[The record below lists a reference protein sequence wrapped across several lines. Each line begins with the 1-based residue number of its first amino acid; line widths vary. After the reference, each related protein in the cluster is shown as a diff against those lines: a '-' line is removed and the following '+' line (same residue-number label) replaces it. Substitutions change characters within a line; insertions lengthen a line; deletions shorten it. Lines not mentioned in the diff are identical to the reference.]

1 MKAVFHNGLIPLLL
15 LSFVF
20 VRCNKDDHP
29 QGGDNPSL
37 FRTGRTMI
45 SGVVV
50 DGDNRPVS
58 HAGILFKNQT
68 YFSDDNGL
76 FMLPEMEVDADRT
89 YIVCKKDGYFNSAR
103 ATGTVDGGLTY
114 FIMRLIK
121 KNNIKQFTAANGIN
135 ATIDNGV
142 KVEIPASA
150 IVNANGQAY
159 SGTVVMT
166 SRYIDP
172 TVRNFSEY
180 MPGGDFEAVTT
191 ENRDVELYSFGASE
205 VLLEG
210 TAQQKLQLKGGTEAT
225 VTFPIAASQ
234 LAIAPATIPLWYFD
248 EQKGKWI
255 EEGSAAKQGNIY
267 VGKVKHFS
275 SWNVDKPLPRAKV
288 YGRVRYCD
296 GTPARGINVSIG
308 GQTAITDHKGDYELT
323 VFANEPIAGLADYS
337 YDHSMGHVSKDIP
350 ALAEG
355 ERRNVDFTFDCM
367 GAFEGTLY
375 GCNGSAIEPGM
386 IVVRWATGFGTAT
399 TDASGKFRL
408 NIPGNTDI
416 TISGVGIDGGILNGM
431 TITTPASGNEKIDTL
446 RLCRQA
452 GVQDGEVA
460 FTLDGAGYNNETIT
474 LKSDLAVIPD
484 AVYHRLDDE
493 TRLNKTGTNGY
504 GFGATFEGK
513 DKGSF
518 PEAGVF
524 LVYAKQTQGGTT
536 QMTFTPVEDKVTFTV
551 TLYGAVGEVIAGTF
565 SGTFVKRTG
574 SDPNGVEMQVKNG
587 RFSLR
592 RSRDED

>member
-1 MKAVFHNGLIPLLL
+1 MKSVLYNGLLPLLL
-15 LSFVF
+15 LSFIF

-29 QGGDNPSL
+29 QQGNNTSL

-50 DGDNRPVS
+50 DANNQPVS
-58 HAGILFKNQT
+58 RAGIVFKNQT
-68 YFSDDNGL
+68 YFSDDNGM

-89 YIVCKKDGYFNSAR
+89 YIICKKDGYFNSAR
-103 ATGTVDGGLTY
+103 ATETVDGGLTY
-114 FIMRLIK
+114 FIIRLVK

-135 ATIDNGV
+135 ATIDNGA
-142 KVEIPASA
+142 KVQIPASA
-150 IVNANGQAY
+150 IVNANGQVY

-191 ENRDVELYSFGASE
+191 ENREVELYSFGASE

-210 TAQQKLQLKGGTEAT
+210 TAQQKLQLKAGTEAT
-225 VTFPIAASQ
+225 LTLPIAASQ
-234 LAIAPATIPLWYFD
+234 LASAPTTIPLWYFD

-255 EEGSAAKQGNIY
+255 EEGSASRQGNVY

-275 SWNVDKPLPRAKV
+275 SWNADKPLPRAKV

-308 GQTAITDHKGDYELT
+308 GQTAITNHNGDYELT
-323 VFANEPIAGLADYS
+323 VFAGEQMAGWADYS
-337 YDHSMGHVSKDIP
+337 YDHSMGHVSKDIS

-355 ERRNVDFTFDCM
+355 ERRNIDFTFDCM

-375 GCNGSAIEPGM
+375 NCNGSVVEPGM

-399 TDASGKFRL
+399 TDASGRFRL
-408 NIPGNTDI
+408 TIPGNTDI
-416 TISGVGIDGGILNGM
+416 TVSGIGVDGGILNGM
-431 TITTPASGNEKIDTL
+431 TFTTPASGNEKIDML
-446 RLCRQA
+446 RLCRQPD
-452 GVQDGEVA
+452 VQDGEVI

-474 LKSDLAVIPD
+474 VKSDLAVIPD

-504 GFGATFEGK
+504 GFGAVFEGK
-513 DKGSF
+513 EKGTF
-518 PEAGVF
+518 PEATVF

-536 QMTFTPVEDKVTFTV
+536 QMTFTPVEDKTSFTV

-574 SDPNGVEMQVKNG
+574 SDPNGVEMQVRNG

-592 RSRDED
+592 RSPDED